1 MVPWHIHTHLG
12 TVLKICPSYILYRIS
27 GNSWFSC
34 SLGCAYT
41 CFVFQAVLTW
51 LQFAKKK
58 NVLLW
63 FHSKEQDHL
72 TGASQK
78 WRFPIYQNGSV
89 KCWLYLP
96 GPLLQIKCPLIVLP
110 EISCMPDSQ
119 STHFWTHLPMI
130 SGWLSWR
137 CLSIY
142 CPLRLNKM
150 NEQHRCY
157 ISRTGCSC

>member
-1 MVPWHIHTHLG
+1 MRVSVTYIHLG
-12 TVLKICPSYILYRIS
+12 TLLKICPSYILYRIY

-34 SLGCAYT
+34 LLGCAYT
-41 CFVFQAVLTW
+41 CLYFMQSCLDYS
-51 LQFAKKK
+51 LLK
-58 NVLLW
+58 NALLW
-63 FHSKEQDHL
+63 FQSQEQDHL
-72 TGASQK
+72 TGVSGK
-78 WRFPIYQNGSV
+78 WRFPLHHNGSV
-89 KCWLYLP
+89 KCGLYLP
-96 GPLLQIKCPLIVLP
+96 GPLLQIKCPLIVLS
-110 EISCMPDSQ
+110 EISCLPDSQ
-119 STHFWTHLPMI
+119 STHFWTNLPTI